1 MQNFIDSDDYAPQ
14 SDVIKASRGR
24 AWRRYQRDLHR
35 RHSPQPKLVQ
45 AFKPTKK
52 WRHLYTR
59 KVKLQRARQLGVVYP
74 LISRSVYQRMADQEW
89 QEVRT
94 CERSVCL

>member
-1 MQNFIDSDDYAPQ
+1 MQNPVDLDNCALQ
-14 SDVIKASRGR
+14 LDVIKASRGR

-45 AFKPTKK
+45 AFKPAKK

-59 KVKLQRARQLGVVYP
+59 KMKLQRARQLGVVYP

-94 CERSVCL
+94 CECTVCL

>member
-1 MQNFIDSDDYAPQ
+1 MQDLVDLNDCALQ
-14 SDVIKASRGR
+14 SDVIKVGRDR

-35 RHSPQPKLVQ
+35 RHYSQPKLIQ
-45 AFKPTKK
+45 AFKPAKK

-59 KVKLQRARQLGVVYP
+59 KMKLQRARQLGVVYP

-89 QEVRT
+89 QEVHT
-94 CERSVCL
+94 CECPVCL

>member
-1 MQNFIDSDDYAPQ
+1 MQNFIDSDDCAIQ
-14 SDVIKASRGR
+14 SDAIKASRGR

-35 RHSPQPKLVQ
+35 RYSLQPKPIQ
-45 AFKPTKK
+45 TFKPAKK

-74 LISRSVYQRMADQEW
+74 ISSRSVYQRMVDQEW
-89 QEVRT
+89 QEVRA

>member
-1 MQNFIDSDDYAPQ
+1 MQNLVDLDDCALQ
-14 SDVIKASRGR
+14 LDVVKASRGR
-24 AWRRYQRDLHR
+24 AWRRYQRNLHR
-35 RHSPQPKLVQ
+35 SHSSQPKLVH
-45 AFKPTKK
+45 AFKPAKK

-89 QEVRT
+89 QEVRA

>member
-1 MQNFIDSDDYAPQ
+1 MQNFIDSDDHALQ

-24 AWRRYQRDLHR
+24 AWRRYQRYLH
-35 RHSPQPKLVQ
+35 HKHHNQPNVMLT
-45 AFKPTKK
+45 FKPAKK

-59 KVKLQRARQLGVVYP
+59 KVKLQRARQLGVAYP

-89 QEVRT
+89 QEVRA
-94 CERSVCL
+94 CECSVCV